1 MEGGGRG
8 RREVEGGG
16 RGRRRRREVEEGGRG
31 RRWREEG
38 EGGGGKRGN
47 CVGVRRRGR
56 EEGEERERG
65 RGELPWNSYLV
76 MVWSRQATFTDVQY
90 YLCEVWREE
99 CEVCEGESEV

>member
-1 MEGGGRG
+1 MREEEGGG
-8 RREVEGGG
+8 
-16 RGRRRRREVEEGGRG
+16 G

-47 CVGVRRRGR
+47 CVGVRRMGR

-76 MVWSRQATFTDVQY
+76 MVW
-90 YLCEVWREE
+90 
-99 CEVCEGESEV
+99 G